1 MNKYKEEFYQKLDD
15 TITSVYTMSET
26 GVSEVLNQPFKFGT
40 VRGVRVAKYIQ
51 EIQDFG
57 YKAFK
62 HAEIKEHEG
71 E

>member
-1 MNKYKEEFYQKLDD
+1 
-15 TITSVYTMSET
+15 MSET

-62 HAEIKEHEG
+62 HAEIKEHE
-71 E
+71 EDE